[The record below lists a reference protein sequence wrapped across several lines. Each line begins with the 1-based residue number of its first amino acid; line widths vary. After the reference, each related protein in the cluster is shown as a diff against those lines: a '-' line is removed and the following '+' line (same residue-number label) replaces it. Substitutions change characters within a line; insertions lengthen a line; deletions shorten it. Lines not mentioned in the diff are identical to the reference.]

1 MFFKKSIAFFK
12 YIFLS
17 KDGQHFDVALA
28 DLEQIIINDF
38 LQLGDESLNV
48 SNYFSRGSKKF
59 EIIFT

>member
-1 MFFKKSIAFFK
+1 MFFKKSIAFK

-38 LQLGDESLNV
+38 LQLGGESLNV
-48 SNYFSRGSKKF
+48 NNYLSRGSKKF